1 MLNEKQYDLLKFI
14 SDYWSNHDQA
24 PTLKEI
30 KENAAYDVHWQV
42 NILLSREYLK
52 KMVGKNRGLIVTEAG
67 DKALQYGPNPD
78 VDASAIPKRWDN
90 IRRLHDDDEDVGK

>member
-30 KENAAYDVHWQV
+30 KENATYDVHWQV
-42 NILLSREYLK
+42 NILLSRKYLEK
-52 KMVGKNRGLIVTEAG
+52 AVSRSRGLSVTEAG
-67 DKALQYGPNPD
+67 GEALKAGPD

-90 IRRLHDDDEDVGK
+90 IRRLHDDDKDVGK